1 MATTFHGK
9 PSKARKSRRSF
20 APHKPNGVL
29 SPRVQA
35 VGPEHF
41 GIVSVDCAKLRS
53 KLTVCDFY
61 GKVLL
66 APIELD
72 HTKGG
77 LTLAVARV
85 REATEINGLQDL
97 IVAIERTGTYHL
109 PVKRAFTAAGFECR
123 IVHPFATKTYR
134 QPADPGNKT
143 DETDL
148 AAIFRATQSG
158 FGLIEQPLDSVAE
171 GLRLLARHRRDLV
184 HKRSMVCC
192 QIREHLEAFLP
203 GYATQFDDLWKNAAA
218 LPLARRFSST
228 EALRAAGADGLF
240 QVLRELGIRTQR
252 KQLQRVVTWTNQAIQ
267 PGAEAA
273 LHHRIFLSL
282 DDDRLAKTSQIAALE
297 GEIASLLVETPYVL
311 LICIPGINVVSAA
324 EFAGEMGPITHYAN
338 AKAITGRAGLFP
350 SRCQSDRVDYSDGS
364 LVRCANRGLRAILLL
379 IAGNLLQCNQHFQA
393 LAEIW
398 KRTDKDPRRTRVKVA
413 MRFSRIAFHMVSGRQ
428 VLKHPCMRQRDYIL
442 EKLIEFHKQHGTPA
456 DRMLAELQL
465 AANQLPRS
473 AYAEEAVPLQKLLE
487 ETRATKRRGP
497 QPLGDILPLVLA
509 KLGVGALQSTTSGE
523 CNPS

>member
-1 MATTFHGK
+1 MVATFQRK
-9 PSKARKSRRSF
+9 SSKTRKSRRSF

-66 APIELD
+66 SPVEFD

-77 LTLAVARV
+77 LALAVARV
-85 REATEINGLQDL
+85 REAIEMGGLKDV
-97 IVAIERTGTYHL
+97 IVAIERTGAYHL
-109 PVKRAFTAAGFECR
+109 PVKRAFMAAGFECR

-158 FGLIEQPLDSVAE
+158 FGLIEHPLDSVAQQ
-171 GLRLLARHRRDLV
+171 LRLLVRHRRDLV
-184 HKRSMVCC
+184 QKRSMACC
-192 QIREHLEAFLP
+192 QMREHLEAFLP

-218 LPLARRFSST
+218 LPLARRFSSA
-228 EALRAAGADGLF
+228 EALRTEGAEGLF
-240 QVLRELGIRTQR
+240 RILHEAGVRTQR

-267 PGAEAA
+267 PDAEAA
-273 LHHRIFLSL
+273 LHHRIFLGL

-297 GEIASLLVETPYVL
+297 GEIASLLAQTPYVL

-324 EFAGEMGPITHYAN
+324 EFGGEMGPIAHYAN

-350 SRCQSDRVDYSDGS
+350 SRCQSDRVDHSDGS
-364 LVRCANRGLRAILLL
+364 LVRCANRGLRAALLL
-379 IAGNLLQCNQHFQA
+379 VAGNLLQCNQHFQA

-398 KRTDKDPRRTRVKVA
+398 KRTDKDARRTRVKVA
-413 MRFSRIAFHMVSGRQ
+413 MRFSRIAFHMVSGRE
-428 VLKHPCMRQRDYIL
+428 VLRHPSMRQRDYIL
-442 EKLIEFHKQHGTPA
+442 EKLIEFHKQHGTSA
-456 DRMLAELQL
+456 DRMLADLQL
-465 AANQLPRS
+465 AANQLPRG

-487 ETRATKRRGP
+487 ETRAVKRRGP
-497 QPLGDILPLVLA
+497 QLLGDFLPLVLA
-509 KLGVGALQSTTSGE
+509 KLGAGALQSTASGE
-523 CNPS
+523 CNPG